1 METSFTGKT
10 ASGPK
15 QSVDGAQIRWDANRF
30 AVIVSGVIVIA
41 GPFSLW
47 LGYWGAW
54 LWLWYDN
61 SLSLSR
67 SLSQS
72 LSRSPVGMINNKS
85 NAKMSVMYVACQ
97 RLRLFMA
104 WINKNNAPI
113 SDYKLTQRQ
122 KTTSKMSTAEN
133 VSQLLLLL
141 LSPFIYFISDASQHA
156 ASQAENFE
164 NALENVVDCAHNDL
178 TMVNRSWMP
187 METVAGN
194 LNNISVYWWKIRAI
208 KGNMVNVSTQ

>member
-1 METSFTGKT
+1 
-10 ASGPK
+10 
-15 QSVDGAQIRWDANRF
+15 
-30 AVIVSGVIVIA
+30 
-41 GPFSLW
+41 
-47 LGYWGAW
+47 
-54 LWLWYDN
+54 
-61 SLSLSR
+61 
-67 SLSQS
+67 
-72 LSRSPVGMINNKS
+72 
-85 NAKMSVMYVACQ
+85 MYVACQ

-178 TMVNRSWMP
+178 TMVNRS
-187 METVAGN
+187 
-194 LNNISVYWWKIRAI
+194 
-208 KGNMVNVSTQ
+208 